1 MRVAT
6 RRALLSVVM
15 VTSACVG
22 YRRVDTAPA
31 PGSQVRIVLATALDV
46 TAITSTGTRET
57 HAEILE
63 VSGTIEAASADT
75 VAVRLG
81 ELRTATGAIANLAGQ
96 TALLPVA
103 HIARIE
109 QRELQAGRTAL
120 AGIGLATL
128 AVAGFLI
135 VIIVALTKGF

>member
-6 RRALLSVVM
+6 RRALLGVLLA
-15 VTSACVG
+15 TGACVG

-31 PGSQVRIVLATALDV
+31 PGSHVRIVLATARDV
-46 TAITSTGTRET
+46 TTVTSTGARET
-57 HAEILE
+57 HAEVLE

-81 ELRTATGAIANLAGQ
+81 ELRTASGAIGRLEGR
-96 TALLPVA
+96 TVLLPVA

-109 QRELQAGRTAL
+109 RRELQAGRTAL

-128 AVAGFLI
+128 ALAAFLI
-135 VIIVALTKGF
+135 VIIGALTKGY